1 MSIMYHYV
9 QEYNN
14 RYKNFSFLPDYNSI
28 EIDIIYDILNGLS
41 DKELKNINIYLF
53 KQWILTKRLLELKEA
68 GTVKRKREI
77 LKLTYDNTEFTTKE
91 KLNNMSENTEELK
104 RIANAIEEITA
115 VSIINMLSSFF
126 FTFEI
131 IMIQV

>member
-1 MSIMYHYV
+1 MGEHLIIDPNLLYKTHKPDNIT
-9 QEYNN
+9 EY
-14 RYKNFSFLPDYNSI
+14 YSFSLLPDYNSI

-91 KLNNMSENTEELK
+91 KLNNKLSKFIGKDKVIGIYMINKLLK
-104 RIANAIEEITA
+104 F
-115 VSIINMLSSFF
+115 LYPC
-126 FTFEI
+126 
-131 IMIQV
+131 